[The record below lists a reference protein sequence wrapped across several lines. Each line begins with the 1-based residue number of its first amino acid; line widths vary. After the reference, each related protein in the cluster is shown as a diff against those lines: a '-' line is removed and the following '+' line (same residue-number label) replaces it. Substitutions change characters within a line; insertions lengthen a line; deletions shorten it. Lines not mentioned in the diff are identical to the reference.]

1 MLTTRKNSALSLTD
15 AIPQISE
22 ANWRSELVKDTRSAE
37 TKRAYVRDVRQFFVT
52 MWGVEPSLEMIK
64 QFFALDQRTATHVI
78 LDYKARLMD
87 AGLKANT
94 VNRYLC
100 AIKYLVEW
108 GKRLEFCQ
116 FVYDSAVIK
125 KEKVKPYRD
134 TTGVDVDT
142 YNQVF
147 DVIDINT
154 PRGKRDYA
162 LFLLLWTNVLRRGE
176 IAKLLVGD
184 FDLNSSKLRVFGK
197 GKGVDFEWI
206 DLPAPTAEAMID
218 WLDCRGKLKPDDP
231 LFIAL
236 DFHYCGHQLTGD
248 GVYNIVTRTCARAGI
263 KKRMTPHKIRHSGI
277 TDSLEISNGDYR
289 KVQSL
294 SRHAD
299 PRTVM
304 IYDDNRK
311 QYQAEISRKL
321 AERVGKRKSS

>member
-1 MLTTRKNSALSLTD
+1 MLVTRTDSALSLSS
-15 AIPQISE
+15 AIPVLNE

-37 TKRAYVRDVRQFFVT
+37 TKRAYVRDVRQFFIT

-64 QFFALDQRTATHVI
+64 QFFALDQRTATHII
-78 LDYKARLMD
+78 LDYKARLMNAD
-87 AGLKANT
+87 LKSNT
-94 VNRYLC
+94 VNRYLS

-108 GKRLEFCQ
+108 GRRLDLCQ

-147 DVIDINT
+147 DIIDVTT

-184 FDLNSSKLRVFGK
+184 FDWRSSKLRVFGK
-197 GKGVDFEWI
+197 GKGVDFEWVN
-206 DLPAPTAEAMID
+206 LPAPTAEAIQD
-218 WLDCRGKLKPDDP
+218 WLDCRGKLKADDP

-236 DFHYCGHQLTGD
+236 DFYSYGHQLTGD
-248 GVYNIVTRTCARAGI
+248 GIYAIVRRICSRAGI
-263 KKRMTPHKIRHSGI
+263 SKHMTPHKIRHSGI
-277 TDSLEISNGDYR
+277 TDSLEVSNGDYR

-311 QYQAEISRKL
+311 QYQAELSSKL
-321 AERVGKRKSS
+321 AQRVGKRKSL